1 MIDWMLFWTAV
12 MGVVAVVTVLGTLF
26 GFLRKMDIKTN
37 TDKHDVLDQRITSL
51 VSDVNNKLNEAEF
64 RRFESKHEAALFS
77 IKESTDNRIDKL
89 EIKLDEKFDRL
100 FDMLINK

>member
-1 MIDWMLFWTAV
+1 MDWMLLWTAV
-12 MGVVAVVTVLGTLF
+12 MGIVAVVTILGTLF
-26 GFLRKMDIKTN
+26 GLIRKMDNKN
-37 TDKHDVLDQRITSL
+37 NADKHDVLNQRITSL
-51 VSDVNNKLNEAEF
+51 TEDVNNKLNEAEF

-100 FDMLINK
+100 FDMLIKK